1 MRLGESYPLQEIT
14 CKKQANHVTVSV
26 NNSTILFHH
35 VIRVAERVSRW
46 YNDVLR
52 FKSIHFYNNVF
63 FLYAVAP
70 SISISIFSCHIIF
83 QINASCMSLYLIV
96 PSVFLPSVP
105 FKLKRD
111 RINELLPII
120 EQEIKLF
127 KIIKLLKQWEKMAM
141 GINSRSKKKIKHI
154 NPLAFK
160 FKL

>member
-1 MRLGESYPLQEIT
+1 
-14 CKKQANHVTVSV
+14 
-26 NNSTILFHH
+26 
-35 VIRVAERVSRW
+35 
-46 YNDVLR
+46 
-52 FKSIHFYNNVF
+52 
-63 FLYAVAP
+63 
-70 SISISIFSCHIIF
+70 
-83 QINASCMSLYLIV
+83 MSLYLIV